1 MKKAKRNLNAGT
13 KATKAYNHAG
23 AYSNPRVRSGHASDY
38 DAFKIGD
45 VDETAYSRV
54 ASSSYLQ
61 SSAIKSAKRRRV
73 QRKLLIILV
82 SALAFALIA
91 AGVALAYV
99 SGISKKLSD
108 GIDESLFSI
117 LVQTDTPEDPFYALL
132 LGTDKSEARSNMADK
147 YGDAFRSDSIMLAR
161 VDPQEKKASIVS
173 IPRDTLVDLGE
184 YGQGK
189 VNAARAY
196 GGPTLAVQTVSALAG
211 VPITHYAEIDF
222 DGFSK
227 IVDTIGGIEVNVP
240 IEINDSRAGG
250 SLKAGKQTLNGK
262 QALILCRSR
271 HSYDDYGAG
280 DIYRAANQR
289 LVLSAIA
296 NKLLSS
302 DIPTIAG
309 SIESLAECV
318 TTDMKVEEIIS
329 VAQSMRGIDT
339 SKDIYTAVMPTNSQM
354 IDGGWYEIV
363 NEAEWD
369 AMITRMDLGESP
381 ALKDDIDKAT
391 GTILASAGNGA
402 ANMEAVLVDTTATI
416 WLRNGCGTDGICSD
430 ALAILEK
437 MGYSANNVDV
447 RNANNFKYSETLVI
461 YKNPDKA
468 KYAKGIAKK
477 FKVGKAMQDNGEY
490 LFDSDYLIVLGSDWK
505 M

>member
-1 MKKAKRNLNAGT
+1 MNRAKRNLNAART
-13 KATKAYNHAG
+13 YSAAG
-23 AYSNPRVRSGHASDY
+23 AYAGPRVRAGNASDY
-38 DAFKIGD
+38 DAYRLNDID
-45 VDETAYSRV
+45 DTAYSRV

-61 SSAIKSAKRRRV
+61 SSAIKSVKRRRV
-73 QRKLLIILV
+73 QRKILIVLV
-82 SALAFALIA
+82 SALAVAVVA
-91 AGVALAYV
+91 AGAALAYV
-99 SGISKKLSD
+99 SGISNKLSD
-108 GIDESLFSI
+108 GIDESLFST

-132 LGTDKSEARSNMADK
+132 LGTDKSEARSTMEK
-147 YGDAFRSDSIMLAR
+147 YGGAFRSDSIMLAR
-161 VDPQEKKASIVS
+161 IDPQEKKASIVS
-173 IPRDTLVDLGE
+173 IPRDTLVDMGE

-227 IVDTIGGIEVNVP
+227 IVDTLGGVEVNVP
-240 IEINDSRAGG
+240 IDINDSKAGG
-250 SLKAGKQTLNGK
+250 SLKAGKQVLNGK
-262 QALILCRSR
+262 QALILCRTR

-302 DIPTIAG
+302 DPVTIAT
-309 SIESLAECV
+309 SIQSLADSV

-329 VAQSMRGIDT
+329 IAQSMKGIDA
-339 SKDIYTAVMPTNSQM
+339 SKDIYTAVMPTYSQL
-354 IDGGWYEIV
+354 IDDGWYELID
-363 NEAEWD
+363 ETEWD
-369 AMITRMDLGESP
+369 GMITRMDLGESP

-402 ANMEAVLVDTTATI
+402 ANKESVLVDTTATI
-416 WLRNGCGTDGICSD
+416 RLRNGSGTDGICSD

-437 MGYSANNVDV
+437 MGYSSNNIDV
-447 RNANNFKYSETLVI
+447 GNANSFEYSETLII
-461 YKNPDKA
+461 YRNPDKA

-490 LFDSDYLIVLGSDWK
+490 LFDSDYLIILGSDWK